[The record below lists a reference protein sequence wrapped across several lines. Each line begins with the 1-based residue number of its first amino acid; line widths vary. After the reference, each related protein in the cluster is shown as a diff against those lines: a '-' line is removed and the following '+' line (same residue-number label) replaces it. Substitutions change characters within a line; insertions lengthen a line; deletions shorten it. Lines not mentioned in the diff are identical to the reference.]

1 MKTLSFIAFAVT
13 LASCEIIVV
22 DSDYDQVN
30 LVSGLYR
37 LEEYSQTYNQNFQY
51 TVWVSQSGADSR
63 ILYIDNFYD
72 QEITVRAE
80 VIGRKLYIRQQYV
93 DGYEIEGS
101 GTIWGSKIQ
110 LDYSINDVYSHGPI
124 DYCEATL
131 YW

>member
-1 MKTLSFIAFAVT
+1 MKTLFFIAFAVA

-30 LVSGLYR
+30 LADGVYQV
-37 LEEYSQTYNQNFQY
+37 EEYSQTYNQNFQY
-51 TVWVSQSGADSR
+51 SVWINQLGGSSV
-63 ILYIDNFYD
+63 LYIDNFYD
-72 QEITVRAE
+72 QEITVKAE
-80 VIGRKLYIRQQYV
+80 VIGRKLYIRKQYV

-110 LDYSINDVYSHGPI
+110 LDYSIYDVYSHKPT

>member
-1 MKTLSFIAFAVT
+1 MKTLSFIAFAVA

-30 LVSGLYR
+30 LADGAYQV
-37 LEEYSQTYNQNFQY
+37 EEYSQTYNQNFHY
-51 TVWVSQSGADSR
+51 SVWINQLGGSSV
-63 ILYIDNFYD
+63 LYIDNFYD
-72 QEITVRAE
+72 QEITIKAE
-80 VIGRKLYIRQQYV
+80 VIGRKLYIREQYV

-110 LDYSINDVYSHGPI
+110 LDYSINDVYSNKPT

>member
-1 MKTLSFIAFAVT
+1 MKTLSFIAFAVV

-30 LVSGLYR
+30 LVSGVYQ

-51 TVWVSQSGADSR
+51 TVWVSQSGGDSR

-80 VIGRKLYIRQQYV
+80 VIGRKLYIRKQYV
-93 DGYEIEGS
+93 DGYEIEGI

-110 LDYSINDVYSHGPI
+110 LDYSINDVYSNRPT
-124 DYCEATL
+124 DYCQATL
-131 YW
+131 YE

>member
-1 MKTLSFIAFAVT
+1 MKTLLFIVLGAV

-22 DSDYDQVN
+22 DPDYDQVN
-30 LVSGLYR
+30 LPDGAYR
-37 LEEYSQTYNQNFQY
+37 VEEYSQTYNQNFHY
-51 TVWVSQSGADSR
+51 SVWINQLGGSSV
-63 ILYIDNFYD
+63 LYIDNFYD

-80 VIGRKLYIRQQYV
+80 VIGRRLYIRKQYV

-110 LDYSINDVYSHGPI
+110 LDYSINDVYSHRPT
-124 DYCEATL
+124 DFCEATL

>member
-1 MKTLSFIAFAVT
+1 MKTLSFIAFAVA

-30 LVSGLYR
+30 LADGAYQV
-37 LEEYSQTYNQNFQY
+37 EEYSQTYNQNFHY
-51 TVWVSQSGADSR
+51 SVWINQLGGSSV
-63 ILYIDNFYD
+63 LYIDNFYD

-80 VIGRKLYIRQQYV
+80 VIGRKLYIRKQFV

-101 GTIWGSKIQ
+101 GTIWSGKIQ
-110 LDYSINDVYSHGPI
+110 LDYSIIDVYSHRPT

>member
-30 LVSGLYR
+30 LTDGAYQV
-37 LEEYSQTYNQNFQY
+37 EEYSQTYDQNFHY
-51 TVWVSQSGADSR
+51 SVWINQLGAGSPV
-63 ILYIDNFYD
+63 LYIDNFYD

-80 VIGRKLYIRQQYV
+80 VIGRKLYIRKQYV
-93 DGYEIEGS
+93 DGSEIEGS
-101 GTIWGSKIQ
+101 GTNWGSKIQ
-110 LDYSINDVYSHGPI
+110 LDYTINDVFSNRPI